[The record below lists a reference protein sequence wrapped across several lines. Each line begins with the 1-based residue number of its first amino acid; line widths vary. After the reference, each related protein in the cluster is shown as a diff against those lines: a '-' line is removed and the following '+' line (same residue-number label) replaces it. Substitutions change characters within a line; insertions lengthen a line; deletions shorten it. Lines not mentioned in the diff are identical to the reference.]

1 MADQT
6 GNERQSAGPEILDDR
21 GHERTR
27 QGLLE
32 RPACRGVLGFVPVG
46 DDHVRDPLLC
56 EAVESKQ
63 RDLAHNSHR
72 IHELAPLHAPEVE

>member
-1 MADQT
+1 MADQA
-6 GNERQSAGPEILDDR
+6 GDERKSAGPEILDDR
-21 GHERTR
+21 GHECPR

-32 RPACRGVLGFVPVG
+32 RPARRGVLGFVPVG

-56 EAVESKQ
+56 EAVENQQ

-72 IHELAPLHAPEVE
+72 IHELAPLHVPEVE